1 MIKLA
6 RDFRLIPLVLLATIC
21 LFALKVSGLVFD
33 GGYTLGERLKNRA
46 AGGDELK
53 ITSRDSIPAVTPIIV
68 GDRKPAES
76 RLSWA
81 QDMFNYGGDVTGS
94 VGGAKKETKPEAAKG
109 ESKSEGKGA
118 AKADTKG
125 ETKEAKAK
133 PVAPLPDAG
142 GLVIPPNMDKLPP
155 KGERAILERLHERR
169 TELDSRDRDLDMREN
184 LIKVAEKRLA
194 AHVAELKEVEKR
206 ITAAHEARDED
217 EAKRF
222 KSIVAMYENMKPKD
236 AARIFDRLDMKVL
249 VEVSTQLKPRTM
261 SEIMAAMSAE
271 AAQRLTVEL
280 ASRAHAEK
288 SKPEDALPKIEGASG
303 S

>member
-1 MIKLA
+1 
-6 RDFRLIPLVLLATIC
+6 
-21 LFALKVSGLVFD
+21 
-33 GGYTLGERLKNRA
+33 
-46 AGGDELK
+46 
-53 ITSRDSIPAVTPIIV
+53 
-68 GDRKPAES
+68 
-76 RLSWA
+76 
-81 QDMFNYGGDVTGS
+81 
-94 VGGAKKETKPEAAKG
+94 
-109 ESKSEGKGA
+109 
-118 AKADTKG
+118 
-125 ETKEAKAK
+125 
-133 PVAPLPDAG
+133 
-142 GLVIPPNMDKLPP
+142 MDKLAP
-155 KGERAILERLHERR
+155 KGERAILERLQERR

-184 LIKVAEKRLA
+184 LIKAAEKRLA

-280 ASRAHAEK
+280 ASRARAEK

>member
-21 LFALKVSGLVFD
+21 LFTLKVSGLVFD

-46 AGGDELK
+46 TGGDELK

-94 VGGAKKETKPEAAKG
+94 VGGTKKETKPDPAKG
-109 ESKSEGKGA
+109 EGKDSGKDA
-118 AKADTKG
+118 AKADGKD
-125 ETKEAKAK
+125 TKEAKVK
-133 PVAPLPDAG
+133 PAAPPADPG
-142 GLVIPPNMDKLPP
+142 GLVIPPNMDKLAP
-155 KGERAILERLHERR
+155 KGERAILERLQERR
-169 TELDSRDRDLDMREN
+169 TELDSRDRDLEMREN
-184 LIKVAEKRLA
+184 LIKAAEKRLA

-206 ITAAHEARDED
+206 ITAAHEARDEE

-222 KSIVAMYENMKPKD
+222 KGIVAMYENMKPKD

-271 AAQRLTVEL
+271 AAERLTVEL
-280 ASRAHAEK
+280 ASRARAEK
-288 SKPEDALPKIEGASG
+288 AKGQDTLPKIESTSG